1 MPRPRSALLSV
12 ELIIDAAMKLVDE
25 TGDFSFPRIARE
37 LGVSQSSLYNRI
49 ESREHIIELLR
60 ARLFE
65 AIPPQ
70 PVADKP
76 WQDAMRTLI
85 RSYRDRFAQH
95 PMLVPLLVTQTVAAP
110 VVMGMYEDL
119 ALTLE
124 RSGLPA
130 EDIGPAIA
138 SIDYFALGAALDAT
152 APEEVWNL
160 SPDRFP
166 ALARAIAP
174 SASSPERAD
183 RAFTFGLE
191 TLVAGI
197 EVMAEQEIY

>member
-12 ELIIDAAMKLVDE
+12 DLIVNAALKLVDE

-60 ARLFE
+60 AQLFE
-65 AIPPQ
+65 EIPSQ
-70 PVADKP
+70 PVTDQS
-76 WQDAMRTLI
+76 WQDAARILI

-95 PMLVPLLVTQTVAAP
+95 PKLVPLLVTQTVHAP

-152 APEEVWNL
+152 APAEVWDP
-160 SPDRFP
+160 SPEQFP
-166 ALARAIAP
+166 ALRRATASSGTPAERVARAF
-174 SASSPERAD
+174 D
-183 RAFTFGLE
+183 FGLDV
-191 TLVAGI
+191 LVTGI
-197 EVMAEQEIY
+197 EMRVKQGIY